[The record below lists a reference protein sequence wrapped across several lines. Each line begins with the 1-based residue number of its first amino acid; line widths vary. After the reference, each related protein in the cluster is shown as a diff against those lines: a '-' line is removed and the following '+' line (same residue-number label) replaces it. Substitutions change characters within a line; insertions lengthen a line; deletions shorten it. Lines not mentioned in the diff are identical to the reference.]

1 MTTSQINDEA
11 ELGTFADFLANKI
24 TAVFLGK
31 ENFYA
36 YEINIVNFRGQFVEA
51 NVRNKQGVTCE
62 DIEYYRWL
70 AVRTIY
76 AADDPPNGTHNEV
89 IGASTEPA
97 VPDMPSER
105 IRK

>member
-11 ELGTFADFLANKI
+11 ELDFLAYKI

-36 YEINIVNFRGQFVEA
+36 YEINIVNVSEQFVEA
-51 NVRNKQGVTCE
+51 NVRTKQGVTCE

-76 AADDPPNGTHNEV
+76 VADDSPNGTHNEV
-89 IGASTEPA
+89 MDARTEPA
-97 VPDMPSER
+97 VSDMPSER